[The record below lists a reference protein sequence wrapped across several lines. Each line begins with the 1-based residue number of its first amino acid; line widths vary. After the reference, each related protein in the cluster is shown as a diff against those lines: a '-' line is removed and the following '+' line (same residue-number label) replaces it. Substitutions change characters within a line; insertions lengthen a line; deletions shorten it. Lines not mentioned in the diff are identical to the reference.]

1 MQPNMLCAEA
11 NSSAGKQVSWVL
23 GNAERTVDDCL
34 TYEPTDLEL
43 LVVDRQ
49 LCEACEQLKHKSF
62 AVTFE
67 HAVMV

>member
-1 MQPNMLCAEA
+1 M
-11 NSSAGKQVSWVL
+11 L

-49 LCEACEQLKHKSF
+49 LCEACEQLQHKSF